1 MLLQPITSKP
11 PLHLRSHQGHV
22 FSASNLSHSIS
33 FPSGFLQN
41 STFPLKQAVVFTSKT
56 HKNPVFITRSSIS
69 HVHSYGTV
77 DYEKRPVLNWN
88 AIYKRISMMENPQMG
103 SASVLNQV
111 ESEGK
116 NLSKWELC
124 RVVKEL
130 RKFRRYKYALE
141 VYEWMNN
148 RGEKYRITS
157 SDTAIQLDLI
167 AKVHGISSAEEYF
180 MKLPDALKDKRI
192 YGALLNSYVRAGIRE
207 KAESLIGKMRNRGY
221 ASHALPFNV
230 MMTLYMKL
238 KDYEK
243 VESLISEMMEKN
255 ISLDIYSYNIWLS
268 SRGSQGS
275 LEKLEQAFEQMQ
287 LDTTINP
294 NWTTFSTMATMYIKL
309 GKLGKAE
316 DCLKKIE
323 TRITGRDRI
332 PYHYLISLYGSL
344 GNKEEVHRVWRI
356 YKATFTTMPNLG
368 YHAVIAS
375 LVRLDDVEGAEK
387 IYDEWL
393 LVKSVYDP
401 RIGNLL
407 LSSYVRKGLS
417 EKAETFFDQM
427 IEAGGKP
434 SSMTWEILSEH
445 HIKSRRISDALSCLK
460 NAVSAGGSRGWR
472 PKPVNVS
479 SILKISEQEA
489 DMASKDALLEV
500 LRQVGCLDDEVYMS
514 YVSISNGKFTGSDS
528 ALEGGQTDSDDDN
541 GGANVLLSQL
551 QESL

>member
-1 MLLQPITSKP
+1 MLLQPTTSKP
-11 PLHLRSHQGHV
+11 PLYLSSHQNH
-22 FSASNLSHSIS
+22 FYSNS
-33 FPSGFLQN
+33 FPSGFHQN
-41 STFPLKQAVVFTSKT
+41 STFPLRQAVVFTTKT
-56 HKNPVFITRSSIS
+56 NKNLLFITRSSIS

-77 DYEKRPVLNWN
+77 DYEKRPAMTWN
-88 AIYKRISMMENPQMG
+88 AIYKRISMMENPHMD

-111 ESEGK
+111 ENEGK
-116 NLSKWELC
+116 NLTKWELC

-148 RGEKYRITS
+148 RGEKYRITT

-167 AKVHGISSAEEYF
+167 AKVHGISNAEEYF
-180 MKLPDALKDKRI
+180 MKSPDALKDKRI
-192 YGALLNSYVRAGIRE
+192 YGALLNAYVRAGMRE
-207 KAESLIGKMRNRGY
+207 KAEFLIGKMRNRGY

-230 MMTLYMKL
+230 MMTLYMNL
-238 KDYEK
+238 KDYER

-268 SRGSQGS
+268 SCGSQGS

-287 LDTTINP
+287 LNTTINP

-309 GKLGKAE
+309 GKLEKAE

-332 PYHYLISLYGSL
+332 PYHYLMSLYGSL
-344 GNKEEVHRVWRI
+344 GIKEEVHRVWNI
-356 YKATFTTMPNLG
+356 YKATFTTIPNLG
-368 YHAVIAS
+368 YHAVISS
-375 LVRLDDVEGAEK
+375 LVRLDDIEGAES

-393 LVKSVYDP
+393 SVKSVYDP

-417 EKAETFFDQM
+417 EKAKIFFDQM

-434 SSMTWEILSEH
+434 SCITWEIISEH
-445 HIKSRRISDALSCLK
+445 HIKSRRISDAVSCLK
-460 NAVSAGGSRGWR
+460 NAASAGGSKGWK

-489 DMASKDALLEV
+489 DMASKDGLLEV
-500 LRQVGCLDDEVYMS
+500 LKQVGCLDDEVYMS
-514 YVSISNGKFTGSDS
+514 YIPLSNGIYTGSDL
-528 ALEGGQTDSDDDN
+528 ALEDGRNDGDDVND
-541 GGANVLLSQL
+541 GANVVLSQL